1 MHFKAIRVPRI
12 KIIILRTYELRI
24 KMKTLRTYMI
34 LILIPRYKFL
44 TVLPTDRVRAIIPY

>member
-24 KMKTLRTYMI
+24 KMKTLRTYDTYTYTA
-34 LILIPRYKFL
+34 L
-44 TVLPTDRVRAIIPY
+44 